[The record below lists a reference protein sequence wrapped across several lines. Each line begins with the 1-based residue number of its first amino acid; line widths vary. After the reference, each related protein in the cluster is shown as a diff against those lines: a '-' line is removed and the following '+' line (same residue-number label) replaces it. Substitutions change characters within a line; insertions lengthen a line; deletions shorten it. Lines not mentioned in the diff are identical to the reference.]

1 MNSARGSDGIWGKD
15 VPDAHPRRRDGGRRN
30 NVGGVVCPGET
41 ANRGDWLVV
50 YHMMVLRRID
60 WLEQMGQEY
69 KG

>member
-1 MNSARGSDGIWGKD
+1 M
-15 VPDAHPRRRDGGRRN
+15 
-30 NVGGVVCPGET
+30 CPGET